1 MIRIKTGLQ
10 VVLRGSVVFPQ
21 ADQDV
26 IRGEVFIP
34 GRIKDAVSC
43 SQDPLITEQTGST
56 QKLLWATFVQHHLP
70 ANKPCFYFVKTGNEI
85 FRVRSCFQ
93 TF

>member
-1 MIRIKTGLQ
+1 MIRIKKGLR

-26 IRGEVFIP
+26 IGGKVFIP
-34 GRIKDAVSC
+34 GRIKDAVCC

-56 QKLLWATFVQHHLP
+56 QELLWATFVQHHLP
-70 ANKPCFYFVKTGNEI
+70 ENKSCFYFVRTGNEI
-85 FRVRSCFQ
+85 FN
-93 TF
+93 T